1 MTCHRKSILAVFSFL
16 ILGSPLPS
24 QAKPSAP
31 TTIAPPETSKAT
43 PVPAPATEE
52 VWRLT
57 RERDIAH
64 IRTELIANQTNWFA
78 ILVSAVMGGFSLLIA
93 AVVIFFTFRFSKAA
107 VTEAKQGIAEER
119 TRIQK
124 LLEEAN
130 AAVASIRSHEQTA
143 KEITENLKPG
153 EAPASEV
160 ERKALRD
167 IAREAQ
173 AKPRRER
180 TLDDYRA
187 LVTVAAMSEEW
198 DVVERRAGA
207 MAYLFDD
214 AADEDLFFPLFYRA
228 VALNKLG
235 RDAEANIIYD
245 EIDEKFGRS
254 DQPASQEQ
262 VAMALLNKG
271 VTLRSMDR
279 PNDAIAAYDDL
290 LARFGNSN
298 QPALQKQVA
307 MALVNK
313 GIALG
318 AMDRPEDEI
327 ATYDNLLARFGDSN
341 ELALQERVAKAL
353 INKGIALSATDRHLD
368 AIAAFD
374 DLLARF
380 GDSNQPSLQE
390 RVAKALI
397 NKGIALS
404 ATDRHDDAIAAFDD
418 LLARF
423 GDSDQP
429 ALQEQVAKAQVN
441 KGVTLGAV
449 DRHDDAIAAF
459 DDLLARFGDS
469 DQPAFR
475 EMIAMALANKSITLG
490 AMDRHDDAIAA
501 YDDLLA
507 RFGDSDQPAFQEMV
521 ATALFNKA
529 CISALR
535 RDSATC
541 IAYLTQWRD
550 RKGKLDCDAIAN
562 DSDFDPIRADPDF
575 IAFLRA
581 SGCEPTTAPSPAAS
595 PVDSKPAPR

>member
-1 MTCHRKSILAVFSFL
+1 
-16 ILGSPLPS
+16 
-24 QAKPSAP
+24 
-31 TTIAPPETSKAT
+31 
-43 PVPAPATEE
+43 
-52 VWRLT
+52 
-57 RERDIAH
+57 
-64 IRTELIANQTNWFA
+64 
-78 ILVSAVMGGFSLLIA
+78 MGGFSLLIA
-93 AVVIFFTFRFSKAA
+93 AVVIFFTFRFGKAA

-235 RDAEANIIYD
+235 RDAESNIIYD
-245 EIDEKFGRS
+245 EIDENFGHS
-254 DQPASQEQ
+254 DQPALQEQ

-271 VTLRSMDR
+271 VTLRTMER

-290 LARFGNSN
+290 LARFGSSNQPALQELVAKALINKGNALGATDRPDDEIAAYDDLLARFGASN

-313 GIALG
+313 GVALG
-318 AMDRPEDEI
+318 VRGRPDDEI
-327 ATYDNLLARFGDSN
+327 AAY
-341 ELALQERVAKAL
+341 
-353 INKGIALSATDRHLD
+353 
-368 AIAAFD
+368 D

-380 GDSNQPSLQE
+380 G
-390 RVAKALI
+390 
-397 NKGIALS
+397 
-404 ATDRHDDAIAAFDD
+404 H
-418 LLARF
+418 
-423 GDSDQP
+423 SDQP
-429 ALQEQVAKAQVN
+429 ALQEQV
-441 KGVTLGAV
+441 
-449 DRHDDAIAAF
+449 
-459 DDLLARFGDS
+459 
-469 DQPAFR
+469 
-475 EMIAMALANKSITLG
+475 AMALANKSITLG

-529 CISALR
+529 CIFALR

>member
-1 MTCHRKSILAVFSFL
+1 
-16 ILGSPLPS
+16 
-24 QAKPSAP
+24 
-31 TTIAPPETSKAT
+31 
-43 PVPAPATEE
+43 
-52 VWRLT
+52 
-57 RERDIAH
+57 
-64 IRTELIANQTNWFA
+64 
-78 ILVSAVMGGFSLLIA
+78 MGGFSLLIA
-93 AVVIFFTFRFSKAA
+93 AVVIFFTFRFGKAA

-290 LARFGNSN
+290 LARFG
-298 QPALQKQVA
+298 
-307 MALVNK
+307 
-313 GIALG
+313 
-318 AMDRPEDEI
+318 
-327 ATYDNLLARFGDSN
+327 
-341 ELALQERVAKAL
+341 
-353 INKGIALSATDRHLD
+353 
-368 AIAAFD
+368 
-374 DLLARF
+374 
-380 GDSNQPSLQE
+380 
-390 RVAKALI
+390 
-397 NKGIALS
+397 
-404 ATDRHDDAIAAFDD
+404 
-418 LLARF
+418 
-423 GDSDQP
+423 
-429 ALQEQVAKAQVN
+429 
-441 KGVTLGAV
+441 
-449 DRHDDAIAAF
+449 
-459 DDLLARFGDS
+459 
-469 DQPAFR
+469 
-475 EMIAMALANKSITLG
+475 
-490 AMDRHDDAIAA
+490 
-501 YDDLLA
+501 
-507 RFGDSDQPAFQEMV
+507 DSDQPAFQEMV

-529 CISALR
+529 CIFALR

-595 PVDSKPAPR
+595 PVDSKPSSR